1 MAQDLDESN
10 WDAYL
15 RRMANGQISPF
26 IGAGVS
32 PNPKGAE
39 IARAWAEKYGYP
51 LDDRDDLVRV
61 AQYVALTVDPKEP
74 RARLLEIFQHTKLPD
89 FSDPHECH
97 RVLADL
103 PLPLYITTNYD
114 PFMADALTAVG
125 RRPKRLI
132 CDWNDS
138 ADDWNTKQM
147 GAKSIKRW
155 ESPTPEQPWVYHL
168 HGADVVEN
176 SMVLTEDDYLDFLA
190 ALRSRTT
197 TMLPPPV
204 FQALSTTCLFVGYS
218 LADWTFRVLF
228 RMIKL
233 SLPAAGQ
240 SSHFALQLPC
250 DDKEERYLATY
261 FAGMLVK
268 VYWGEKEKFFTE
280 LRDRWDAYRVVPA

>member
-10 WDAYL
+10 WDAFL
-15 RRMANGQISPF
+15 RRMADGRITPF

-32 PNPKGAE
+32 PHPKGAE
-39 IARAWAEKYGYP
+39 IARAWAEKYAYP
-51 LDDRDDLVRV
+51 LDDRDDLARV
-61 AQYVALTVDPKEP
+61 AQYLALKVDAVEP
-74 RARLLEIFQHTKLPD
+74 RRRLLEIFKGTTPPD

-103 PLPLYITTNYD
+103 PLPLYVTTNYD
-114 PFMADALTAVG
+114 SFMADALTAVG
-125 RRPKRLI
+125 RPPKRLI

-155 ESPTPEQPWVYHL
+155 GSPSPEQPWLYHL
-168 HGADVVEN
+168 HGADAVED
-176 SMVLTEDDYLDFLA
+176 SMVITEDDYLDFLA
-190 ALRSRTT
+190 ALRSHTT

-204 FQALSTTCLFVGYS
+204 YQALSSTCLFVGYS

-233 SLPAAGQ
+233 SLPAAAQ
-240 SSHFALQLPC
+240 SSHFALQLPR
-250 DDKEERYLATY
+250 DEDEQKYLAAY
-261 FAGMLVK
+261 FAGMAVK
-268 VYWGEKEKFFTE
+268 VYWGDKEEFFSE
-280 LRDRWDAYRVVPA
+280 LRSRWDAYRTVAA